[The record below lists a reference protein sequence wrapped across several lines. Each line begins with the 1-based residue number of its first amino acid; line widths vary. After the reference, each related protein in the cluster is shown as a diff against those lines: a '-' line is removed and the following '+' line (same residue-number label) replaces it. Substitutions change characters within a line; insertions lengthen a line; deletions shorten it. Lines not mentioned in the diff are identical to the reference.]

1 VDRRRELR
9 KVYRA
14 FDSNADGTLSVT
26 EFLSVFEFRVEV
38 PFQRHFNV
46 MSTPFQ
52 RHFHAI
58 STLVNAVFRRAY
70 TGGIHEQGADFLD

>member
-46 MSTPFQ
+46 ISTPFRDHFQ
-52 RHFHAI
+52 RHVDAI
-58 STLVNAVFRRAY
+58 STPFPRHFNA
-70 TGGIHEQGADFLD
+70 G